1 MKRKQSIPPGPRL
14 SCAFDKYLQDDEPT
28 AENLL
33 PLLPF
38 PAFLL
43 QCLAAPLGLLM
54 EMRGR
59 KRPPCLAAQSAVLS
73 LARSLFSQ
81 AFCLSCLL
89 GAVSEMRS

>member
-1 MKRKQSIPPGPRL
+1 
-14 SCAFDKYLQDDEPT
+14 
-28 AENLL
+28 
-33 PLLPF
+33 
-38 PAFLL
+38 
-43 QCLAAPLGLLM
+43 LLM